1 MTSAEHSRY
10 EELAALCAGGYLS
23 AEELLEFREHA
34 RTCAQCRQSEEDFE
48 EIVECGLPLTQG
60 PVREFY
66 DKMKFKPADGARERF
81 LQRAR
86 NEGIRFSPQIERPL
100 PGHGGRAGFV
110 FAVAG
115 ASALVAAVAVI
126 ALYPKFVRPTP
137 ELAPSQSQA
146 QVMELQR
153 ENANL
158 KAQLTQHQEP
168 AINAAQQTQELQSLR
183 EQLQAE
189 VKAAESNAQTADR
202 LSAQILQ
209 ETQHNQQLLA
219 DLQARE
225 RSLGDAKAALAL
237 LNQQRNEDQA
247 STVAMKVQVND
258 LSEQL
263 RIANKNLDLDHQLL
277 AQSKDVRDL
286 MGARQLHV
294 VDVRDTDSTGKAGKA
309 FGRVFLTE
317 GKSLIFYAFDLNE
330 TKLADAKHTFQV
342 WGQEEGKTGSVRSL
356 GFLYA
361 DDKAKRR
368 WALKVEDPRLV
379 SEIDSVF
386 VTVEPVGGGRKPS
399 GQRMMYAYLGD
410 ANHP

>member
-1 MTSAEHSRY
+1 MVVTSAEHSRY

-23 AEELLEFREHA
+23 AEELQEFREHA
-34 RTCAQCRQSEEDFE
+34 RTCAECQQSEEDFA
-48 EIVECGLPLTQG
+48 EIVACGLPLTQS

-66 DKMKFKPADGARERF
+66 DKMKFQPSEGARERF

-86 NEGIRFSPQIERPL
+86 SEGIRFSPQTERPL
-100 PGHGGRAGFV
+100 PSPGKRVGFV
-110 FAVAG
+110 VAVAG
-115 ASALVAAVAVI
+115 ASALAAAIAVM
-126 ALYPKFVRPTP
+126 ALYPKIVRPVAEPTP
-137 ELAPSQSQA
+137 FPSQA
-146 QVMELQR
+146 QMDELKR
-153 ENANL
+153 ENAEL
-158 KAQLTQHQEP
+158 KAQL
-168 AINAAQQTQELQSLR
+168 AQQQAPTAGSQQQELQSLR
-183 EQLQAE
+183 DQLQAA
-189 VKAAESNAQTADR
+189 VKSAESNAQATDQLR
-202 LSAQILQ
+202 AQVLQ

-225 RSLGDAKAALAL
+225 KSLGDAKTELAR
-237 LNQQRNEDQA
+237 LNQQREEDQA
-247 STVAMKVQVND
+247 ATVAMKVQVND

-263 RIANKNLDLDHQLL
+263 RIANRNLDLDRQLL

-294 VDVRDTDSTGKAGKA
+294 VDVRDTDPSGKAGKA

-386 VTVEPVGGGRKPS
+386 VTVEPVGGGKKPS
-399 GQRMMYAYLGD
+399 GQRMMYAYLGE

>member
-23 AEELLEFREHA
+23 AEELQEFREHA
-34 RTCAQCRQSEEDFE
+34 LTCAECRQSEEDFA
-48 EIVECGLPLTQG
+48 EIVECGLPLTLG
-60 PVREFY
+60 PVREYY
-66 DKMKFKPADGARERF
+66 DKMKFKPTEGARERF

-86 NEGIRFSPQIERPL
+86 SEGIRFSPQIERPVA
-100 PGHGGRAGFV
+100 GTRKRGGFV
-110 FAVAG
+110 VAVAG
-115 ASALVAAVAVI
+115 ASALAAAIAVM
-126 ALYPKFVRPTP
+126 ALYPKIVRPLPAPTP
-137 ELAPSQSQA
+137 SLSQA
-146 QVMELQR
+146 QTDELKR
-153 ENANL
+153 ENAEL
-158 KAQLTQHQEP
+158 KAQL
-168 AINAAQQTQELQSLR
+168 AQQKEPTADSRQQQELQSLR
-183 EQLQAE
+183 EQLQTA
-189 VKAAESNAQTADR
+189 VKAAESNTQAVDQLR
-202 LSAQILQ
+202 AQILQ
-209 ETQHNQQLLA
+209 EAQHNQQLLA

-225 RSLGDAKAALAL
+225 ESLGDAKAELAR
-237 LNQQRNEDQA
+237 LNQQRDQDQA
-247 STVAMKVQVND
+247 STVAMKVRVND

-263 RIANKNLDLDHQLL
+263 RIANKNLDLDRQLL
-277 AQSKDVRDL
+277 AQGKDVRDL

-294 VDVRDTDSTGKAGKA
+294 VDVRDTDPTGKAGKA

-330 TKLADAKHTFQV
+330 TKLADTKHTFQV

-368 WALKVEDPRLV
+368 WALKVDNPQLV

-399 GQRMMYAYLGD
+399 GQRMLYAYLGE

>member
-1 MTSAEHSRY
+1 MLVTSAEHSRY

-23 AEELLEFREHA
+23 AEELKEFREHA
-34 RTCAQCRQSEEDFE
+34 LTCAECRQSEEDFA

-60 PVREFY
+60 PIREFY
-66 DKMKFKPADGARERF
+66 DKIKFKPSEAARERF

-86 NEGIRFSPQIERPL
+86 SEGIRFSPQIERPL
-100 PGHGGRAGFV
+100 PSPGKRVGFLV
-110 FAVAG
+110 AVAG
-115 ASALVAAVAVI
+115 ASALAAAVAVM
-126 ALYPKFVRPTP
+126 ALYPKFARPIP

-146 QVMELQR
+146 QVEGLER
-153 ENANL
+153 ENAEL
-158 KAQLTQHQEP
+158 KARL
-168 AINAAQQTQELQSLR
+168 ALQQPSAGPGQQELQSLR
-183 EQLQAE
+183 DQLQAA
-189 VKAAESNAQTADR
+189 VKAAESNAQSADQLR
-202 LSAQILQ
+202 AQALR
-209 ETQHNQQLLA
+209 EAQHNQQLLA

-225 RSLGDAKAALAL
+225 KSLGDVKSELAL

-247 STVAMKVQVND
+247 ATVAMRVQVNE

-263 RIANKNLDLDHQLL
+263 RIANKNLDLDRQLL

-294 VDVRDTDSTGKAGKA
+294 VDVRDTDPTGKAGKA

-386 VTVEPVGGGRKPS
+386 VTIEPMGGAKKPS
-399 GQRMMYAYLGD
+399 GQRMMYAYLGE